1 MRKIKGLLIALVI
14 VVLSATSFNCIA
26 QASKVPSFDKHRE
39 YFGAVLEISASE
51 ASVEVKRKWAKRPGR
66 RGRPGARRS
75 TGVVVVDENYDNN
88 NYQDI
93 KQDQERKQY
102 KERIKEEER
111 IKEQERK
118 KEEERINKE
127 DWFR

>member
-51 ASVEVKRKWAKRPGR
+51 ASVEVKRKWAEKASLEIADFYYIQEDYVSAAEKYSDFLLSYLDSCANQYLSSEAGIDWPKMVSDTRKDIR
-66 RGRPGARRS
+66 L
-75 TGVVVVDENYDNN
+75 
-88 NYQDI
+88 I
-93 KQDQERKQY
+93 KQLLG
-102 KERIKEEER
+102 I
-111 IKEQERK
+111 
-118 KEEERINKE
+118 
-127 DWFR
+127 